1 MIYYN
6 KIDVSEGI
14 DVNKTNGSWEY
25 NILCYYLLL
34 NKGFTL
40 QTYVCNVCPNL
51 LMMFT
56 NLDDLV
62 LLKVT
67 AVDYRCIIDANSK
80 SEAVNLLENADFI
93 EKSGT
98 R

>member
-1 MIYYN
+1 MIYYD
-6 KIDVSEGI
+6 KIDVFEGI
-14 DVNKTNGSWEY
+14 DVNKTNGSWKC
-25 NILCYYLLL
+25 NIFCYCFLI
-34 NKGFTL
+34 NKSFTL
-40 QTYVCNVCPNL
+40 QTYVCNVCYHL

-62 LLKVT
+62 LLKIT

-80 SEAVNLLENADFI
+80 SEAVNLLENADLI

>member
-1 MIYYN
+1 MIYYD
-6 KIDVSEGI
+6 KIDVFEGI
-14 DVNKTNGSWEY
+14 DVNKTNGSWEC
-25 NILCYYLLL
+25 NILCYYFLY
-34 NKGFTL
+34 KGFRL
-40 QTYVCNVCPNL
+40 QTYVSNVCRNL

-56 NLDDLV
+56 NLDDLL
-62 LLKVT
+62 LLKIA

>member
-1 MIYYN
+1 
-6 KIDVSEGI
+6 
-14 DVNKTNGSWEY
+14 
-25 NILCYYLLL
+25 
-34 NKGFTL
+34 
-40 QTYVCNVCPNL
+40 
-51 LMMFT
+51 MMFT

-62 LLKVT
+62 LLKIT